1 MGDGNGSEGT
11 EMNNSNGFEGSHEIS
26 SGIEGIYSRV
36 N

>member
-1 MGDGNGSEGT
+1 
-11 EMNNSNGFEGSHEIS
+11 MNNSNGFEGSHEIS